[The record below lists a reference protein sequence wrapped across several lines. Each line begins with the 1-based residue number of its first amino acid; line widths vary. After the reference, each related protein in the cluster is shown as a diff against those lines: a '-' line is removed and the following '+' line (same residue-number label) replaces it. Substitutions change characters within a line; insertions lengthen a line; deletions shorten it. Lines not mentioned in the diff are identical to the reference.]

1 MIAIYKRELRSYFSG
16 IMGWLFI
23 AFLLFFSGIF
33 ATSICLQQMS
43 ARFEYVIS
51 NMSIVFLLAVPV
63 LTMRSLSA
71 EKGEKTD
78 KLLYSLPIKLSSVV
92 LGKYFSMLTI
102 LLIATVAM
110 GVYPVII
117 SLFGIIDYTIAY
129 ASLIGFF
136 LLGCALISVCMFL
149 SSLTESTVIAAVL
162 SFNAVLL
169 LYIMDGAI
177 YLLPSSA
184 LGSFVCLILLA
195 IAISVISY
203 FLTKS
208 YMATVIIAA
217 IGIIPT
223 AIFYIVTPDS
233 FGGLFPA
240 IVDYL
245 SVFKRFQYFIYGI
258 FDLTAVVYFIS
269 FAVFFVFL
277 TVLSLEKK
285 RWN

>member
-1 MIAIYKRELRSYFSG
+1 MIAIYKKELRSYFSG

-33 ATSICLQQMS
+33 ATSICLEQMS

-63 LTMRSLSA
+63 LTMRSIAA
-71 EKGEKTD
+71 EKGERTD
-78 KLLYSLPIKLSSVV
+78 QLLYSLPIKLSSVV

-117 SLFGIIDYTIAY
+117 SLYGIIDYTIAY
-129 ASLIGFF
+129 TSLAGFF
-136 LLGCALISVCMFL
+136 LLGCALISICMFF

-169 LYIMDGAI
+169 LYIMDNAVS
-177 YLLPSSA
+177 LLPTSA
-184 LGSFVCLILLA
+184 LGSFICFICVAVALA
-195 IAISVISY
+195 SLSY

-208 YMATVIIAA
+208 RVAALTIGA
-217 IGIIPT
+217 IGIIPCL
-223 AIFYIVTPDS
+223 IFYIVTPDS
-233 FGGLFPA
+233 FAGAFPA
-240 IVDYL
+240 IVEYL

-258 FDLTAVVYFIS
+258 FDLTAILYFVS
-269 FAVFFVFL
+269 FAVFFTFL